1 MKNKLRFLYFI
12 TFSALLTSMYV
23 ALNGSNP
30 YAVEASI
37 FSVCL
42 FSFIILASWMG
53 YIRSLTT
60 KSNQVLYKTHNTNS
74 RWSFSNLEALKKNQE
89 LIAEKFKTSAAL
101 IADLVHPERIT
112 PSSLVNENDPI
123 GKAIVNIRT
132 EMMKIKQEG
141 DKRTWVAQGI
151 SRFGEVLRNK
161 TDIEHYSQNII
172 SNLVTY
178 LAANQGCLFIEY
190 EEEGNRY
197 LQLTASHAYGK
208 SKDREQRIEP
218 GQGIV
223 GQCML
228 DKEFAF
234 LDNIPETYVKVS
246 SGLGQAT
253 PRSIVVAPLVF
264 KDSFCGVIEL
274 ASLHAFEAHHIEFL
288 KEVCENIASE
298 IVALK
303 NVSHAEKLL
312 EESNRLTRELQH
324 REEEMK
330 QNLHDLAYAQEEMIR
345 KQTELTG
352 IMNGVNNTIAS
363 AEFSLNGTF
372 RNANEIFLKIME
384 FSKDDLEAT
393 SFPFLMGDDHSVVM
407 MWENLRLGRFFSGE
421 FKMRNKWG
429 KELWLNGTFNPIIL
443 KGDIPDKI
451 MMFAQ
456 FTTQEKEKVNELT
469 TMVNALKATLAVIE
483 FNANLT
489 CKTANEKTLKIF
501 SLTRMDLRSKT
512 ILDFIA
518 PLHHDVWIDNQEKI
532 LSNNFTSLTLP
543 FLIGATIV
551 QYEVSVSVTRDLE
564 GKIGKIIMLLVKE
577 IENHV
582 YSFRGGVDEQ

>member
-12 TFSALLTSMYV
+12 TFSALLTTMYV

-42 FSFIILASWMG
+42 LSFIILASWMG

-60 KSNQVLYKTHNTNS
+60 KSNQVLYKTQNTNS

-101 IADLVHPERIT
+101 IAELAHPERIT
-112 PSSLVNENDPI
+112 SSSVINENDPI
-123 GKAIVNIRT
+123 GKAIVNIRA

-151 SRFGEVLRNK
+151 SRFGEILRNK

-197 LQLTASHAYGK
+197 LQLTASHAYGR

-228 DKEFAF
+228 DKEFTF

-274 ASLHAFEAHHIEFL
+274 ASLHVFEAHHIEFL

-312 EESNRLTRELQH
+312 EESNRLTRELQR

-330 QNLHDLAYAQEEMIR
+330 QNLHDLAYAQEEMVR

-384 FSKDDLEAT
+384 FSKEDLEET

-429 KELWLNGTFNPIIL
+429 KELWLNGTFNPITL

-532 LSNNFTSLTLP
+532 LSNNFTSLRLP
-543 FLIGATIV
+543 FLIGTAV
-551 QYEVSVSVTRDLE
+551 VHYEVSVSVTRNLE

-577 IENHV
+577 IESHV
-582 YSFRGGVDEQ
+582 YSLRGGVDER